1 MIVEVGGSGG
11 LEAVTWIHIW
21 ELSNRIQENEVR
33 GKETR
38 EKIIG

>member
-11 LEAVTWIHIW
+11 MEAVTWIYIW
-21 ELSNRIQENEVR
+21 ELSYSIQEDKVR